1 MSMVNMHRVVN
12 TISRIGTNQLHSSL
26 SVSTR
31 RSVQPCKSIIRAT
44 TFAPITHQRWLAT
57 TTVTRH
63 QHQDQ
68 SQQSNNNNISDSKS
82 GSESVYTVN
91 KDEIAKF
98 AAMSDEWWAPQ
109 GPFKM
114 LHLMN
119 PPRIRYI
126 RNRLEASG
134 AIPPVSTL
142 APDTR
147 ARFPLQGL
155 MILDVGCGGG
165 LLAEA
170 LARLGAQV
178 TGLDA
183 SLENIEMAK
192 IHAKKDPLLNGGS
205 PGSLEYRHQTAEQL
219 LEQGLQFDVV
229 CSMEVIE
236 HVENPAGFLTVL
248 GKLVKPNGDLIL
260 STMSRTPLAYFLTV
274 FTAEHVLR
282 MVPVGTHHWS
292 KYITPKELEQGV
304 RDLAGC
310 EVLNIQGIGFNPLSG
325 QWELTRSQSSEQPS
339 GILAS
344 IGASFAESVNYF
356 LAAKKTST
364 P

>member
-1 MSMVNMHRVVN
+1 MSASTVRVTARLARTKVGACSQGWRHGTQTSFRPMTTMVSQRR
-12 TISRIGTNQLHSSL
+12 TLSTSSSAKHS
-26 SVSTR
+26 
-31 RSVQPCKSIIRAT
+31 
-44 TFAPITHQRWLAT
+44 H
-57 TTVTRH
+57 H
-63 QHQDQ
+63 DQ
-68 SQQSNNNNISDSKS
+68 SKQSTKTGSDSI
-82 GSESVYTVN
+82 YTVN

-134 AIPPVSTL
+134 AIPASTSST
-142 APDTR
+142 DTHSR

-155 MILDVGCGGG
+155 RILDVGCGGG

-183 SLENIEMAK
+183 SNENIQMAK
-192 IHAKKDPLLNGGS
+192 IHSKKDPLLNGSS

-236 HVENPAGFLTVL
+236 HVENPAGFLKVL
-248 GKLVKPNGDLIL
+248 GQLVKPDGDLIL

-274 FTAEHVLR
+274 FSAEHLLR

-292 KYITPKELEQGV
+292 KYITPKELEAGV

-310 EVLNIQGIGFNPLSG
+310 EVLNVQGIGFNPVSG
-325 QWELTRSQSSEQPS
+325 QWELNRNRTEQPA
-339 GILAS
+339 GILAN

-356 LAAKKTST
+356 LAAKKTS
-364 P
+364 PPASASALPS